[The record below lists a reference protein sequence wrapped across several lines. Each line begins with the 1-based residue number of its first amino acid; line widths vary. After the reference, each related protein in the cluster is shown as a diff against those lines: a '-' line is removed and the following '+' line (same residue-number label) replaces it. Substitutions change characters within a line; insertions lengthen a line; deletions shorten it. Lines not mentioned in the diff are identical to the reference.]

1 MKKSQRIKTLV
12 DLKAAQAKSA
22 LEALGVCQ
30 RKWSAMQ
37 TQIQGLHDYRKDYQN
52 KLDALGADGANVAQL
67 QEFKSFIEKLDKA
80 ILGQEQ
86 ALRGIEQE
94 LDFKKKAWENL
105 HYRTQG
111 LQKVCDSAITVE
123 AKQEDKREQL
133 LQDEHAGRMGRS
145 SRLV

>member
-30 RKWSAMQ
+30 RKWLVMQ
-37 TQIQGLHDYRKDYQN
+37 NQIQGLKDYRKDYQN
-52 KLDALGADGANVAQL
+52 KLDQLGSGGANILQL
-67 QEFKSFIEKLDKA
+67 LEFKSFIEKLDKA
-80 ILGQEQ
+80 IAGQEV
-86 ALRGIEQE
+86 ALEGIDQE
-94 LDFKKKAWENL
+94 LAFKKKAWENL

-111 LQKVCDSAITVE
+111 LQKVCDSAVTVE

-133 LQDEHAGRMGRS
+133 LQDERAGRFGRNN
-145 SRLV
+145 RLV